1 MAKSKQ
7 QGWLDKYAD
16 GGNIS
21 GPKVPPIKLN
31 GTEVYEHGEDT
42 ATADHEENGVEPTD
56 LTKKGIKYAK
66 AIGKQAAQQGKKAVI
81 SSDIERAVQTAGVM
95 ADEAGMQ
102 HTTNPLLRTWN
113 IGDYDGK
120 PEGSFKEKQWVKIP
134 DKAVPG
140 GESFDSFKDRMEKAY
155 EMVKAAPK
163 SDDIITHSKVT
174 RAFKA
179 LEATDGHWTDNTTKK
194 FQQLKDEPKKENGGW
209 LDRFEQGGRLLEKK
223 ADNYGKHGNYNDAQ
237 ASTGP
242 DFVGL
247 GYNTK
252 GRDYSPAWG
261 GQFQNGGFLQPNSYK
276 LPSAVAIPNRPDILS
291 SELAT
296 SIGGEDG
303 EPAYLI
309 PSFKGGKRVNA
320 LEEYKRT
327 GEHLGG
333 PFKTWQEADKWEQ
346 EVRHPYVE
354 KGQSIPS
361 PYKTW
366 GDMQF
371 GGNLPG
377 ATGMMYARTQ
387 NPAPSNGKYAK
398 KTKASAQNGQEMQF
412 YQNGLDW
419 TPKTISENGSVI
431 KDDRGQWA
439 HPGEITEIG
448 SNNITMQGVNYPVLG
463 VSDTGD
469 TKLMKPGKDY
479 KFKGKKVTEYPQA
492 QNGWL
497 SKYEQQPGAPS
508 QSDIEKRLALE
519 KNIKDQKAANAQPTI
534 SQYTPK
540 AGDQE
545 RMNAARDAYRADE
558 AKPLNRAAS
567 SKYAANAME
576 NIVEPMVNIE
586 MAMGAGKLAKPALEA
601 VGKHLTEET
610 VLKNAHAFE
619 RMDDLMRIS
628 KLPKTNNEDVLNVLN
643 DFKER
648 IKTPEGQRRLKELGL
663 NNDKSLQNIEIYN
676 DPNTYGSYG
685 GFENKIY
692 INPDLDPNLSKTVAR
707 HEIEHGVQNAYLKS
721 KVNELNKW
729 YNNFPWN
736 IQKTNSKKFDLISN
750 STTDIDKILGN
761 LELRREAT
769 PNKVWDRN
777 VNNEPVNVHNFSN
790 LLSDKQKATDYFLT
804 GSEGQEKSAFAG
816 EAQQYML
823 DHGYIKHPYEY
834 ITPEKV
840 QEVMADSYFDKENP
854 IRLFQI
860 MKNTSGNHK
869 IVADALNKML
879 AVPPIAAAAATLTN
893 SEKKQIGGWLNKY
906 K

>member
-113 IGDYDGK
+113 IGEYDGK

-237 ASTGP
+237 VSTGP

-261 GQFQNGGFLQPNSYK
+261 GQFQMGGS
-276 LPSAVAIPNRPDILS
+276 
-291 SELAT
+291 
-296 SIGGEDG
+296 
-303 EPAYLI
+303 
-309 PSFKGGKRVNA
+309 
-320 LEEYKRT
+320 
-327 GEHLGG
+327 
-333 PFKTWQEADKWEQ
+333 
-346 EVRHPYVE
+346 
-354 KGQSIPS
+354 
-361 PYKTW
+361 
-366 GDMQF
+366 
-371 GGNLPG
+371 LPG

-398 KTKASAQNGQEMQF
+398 KTKASAQNGTFMDATKFKGSGYQFNDQFDPTASPLVHPILEIKDTRKIDKASGNPITDQNKLEYEKGIDTNLVKKIVGSAKKFGKDPYTALGMAYEESGIGNSEAGPENPFHLSRAYDDNFEKLNTKYKGDQVDMFMDMLGQKTNYAQKHLLKKGDADVLQSWNGYGHITPKSEDNTKFYYGIDVSKHPINMNKNPVYGNRVVDVRDNIIKKDPRIRTIVENTPAFQNGGEMKF

-448 SNNITMQGVNYPVLG
+448 SNNITMQGVDYPVLG

-479 KFKGKKVTEYPQA
+479 KFKGKKVIEYPQA

-497 SKYEQQPGAPS
+497 
-508 QSDIEKRLALE
+508 D
-519 KNIKDQKAANAQPTI
+519 
-534 SQYTPK
+534 
-540 AGDQE
+540 
-545 RMNAARDAYRADE
+545 
-558 AKPLNRAAS
+558 
-567 SKYAANAME
+567 
-576 NIVEPMVNIE
+576 
-586 MAMGAGKLAKPALEA
+586 
-601 VGKHLTEET
+601 
-610 VLKNAHAFE
+610 
-619 RMDDLMRIS
+619 
-628 KLPKTNNEDVLNVLN
+628 
-643 DFKER
+643 
-648 IKTPEGQRRLKELGL
+648 
-663 NNDKSLQNIEIYN
+663 
-676 DPNTYGSYG
+676 
-685 GFENKIY
+685 
-692 INPDLDPNLSKTVAR
+692 
-707 HEIEHGVQNAYLKS
+707 
-721 KVNELNKW
+721 
-729 YNNFPWN
+729 
-736 IQKTNSKKFDLISN
+736 
-750 STTDIDKILGN
+750 
-761 LELRREAT
+761 
-769 PNKVWDRN
+769 
-777 VNNEPVNVHNFSN
+777 
-790 LLSDKQKATDYFLT
+790 
-804 GSEGQEKSAFAG
+804 
-816 EAQQYML
+816 
-823 DHGYIKHPYEY
+823 
-834 ITPEKV
+834 
-840 QEVMADSYFDKENP
+840 
-854 IRLFQI
+854 
-860 MKNTSGNHK
+860 
-869 IVADALNKML
+869 
-879 AVPPIAAAAATLTN
+879 
-893 SEKKQIGGWLNKY
+893 KY